1 MAINRETR
9 RTVLWVFIIIILAVL
24 SAIFLYP
31 RYKEKQAKIAE
42 LNSRKAVLAQKEEE
56 RRQLSG
62 EVEALQN
69 DPETVGRVAREKF
82 GMGKDGER
90 VVIYK

>member
-31 RYKEKQAKIAE
+31 RYKEKQAKITE
-42 LNSRKAVLAQKEEE
+42 LNSRKAVLAQKEAE
-56 RRQLSG
+56 RR
-62 EVEALQN
+62 
-69 DPETVGRVAREKF
+69 GRCFR
-82 GMGKDGER
+82 
-90 VVIYK
+90 